1 MKSQSSLIAVAIL
14 VGTVA
19 GVARADCGS
28 ATQITDPLTLFQTLG
43 NNTVCVSNGS
53 HGWESQEEHLTVPD
67 ASGYQLFDYKRGTT
81 DPIDPRK
88 QVGSWSISTSDA
100 GTVVTY
106 LYSDGGQTSGP
117 YSFAVHNNTDGTISF
132 CSGAKEVVA
141 TLKPIGSG
149 CGAAP

>member
-1 MKSQSSLIAVAIL
+1 MTSQISLIASAALLGAIAAPA
-14 VGTVA
+14 V
-19 GVARADCGS
+19 ADCGS
-28 ATQITDPLTLFQTLG
+28 TTQITDPLKLFQTLG

-53 HGWESQEEHLTVPD
+53 NGWESQEEHLTVPD
-67 ASGYQLFDYKRGTT
+67 ASGYQLFDYKRGNT

-100 GTVVTY
+100 GTAVTY
-106 LYSDGGQTSGP
+106 LYTDGGQTSGP
-117 YSFAVHNNTDGTISF
+117 YSFTVHNNTDGTISF

-141 TLKPIGSG
+141 TLRPIGSG